1 MKRFTIVSKKDE
13 KSTNAKKKIQQALK
27 DSQMVYDEENPELII
42 SVGGDGT
49 LLYAVHKY
57 INQLDSAKFIAIHT
71 GTLGFFTDYTEEE
84 INQCIKD
91 IIKGEIYEVFE
102 SHLLEVKVKGSKHET
117 LYALNEIRIEN
128 VLATQTLDIYIDNEF
143 FETVR
148 GNGMC
153 LSTQAGS
160 TAYNRALNGAVVDS
174 GLSVMQLCEI
184 AGLHDSK
191 HSSLRVPYIMKDDRK
206 VTFTCDIFKN
216 AYLCYDHLNKKIP
229 MDVKTITCQICDKS
243 VKFARFKK
251 YSFLDRV
258 RNLY

>member
-1 MKRFTIVSKKDE
+1 MQRFTIVAKKNE
-13 KSTNAKKKIQQALK
+13 KSLSTKKIIKKQLE
-27 DSQMVYDEENPELII
+27 SHNMIYDEVSPELII

-57 INQLDSAKFIAIHT
+57 IDQLDSAKFLAIHT
-71 GTLGFFTDYTEEE
+71 GTLGFFTDYTEDE
-84 INQCIKD
+84 IDQCIKD
-91 IIKGEIYEVFE
+91 ILKGEIYEIFE
-102 SHLLEVKVKGSKHET
+102 SHLLEVKINGNKHET

-128 VLATQTLDIYIDNEF
+128 VLTTQTLDIYIDSEF
-143 FETVR
+143 FERVR

-160 TAYNRALNGAVVDS
+160 TAYNRALSGAVVDS

-184 AGLHDSK
+184 AGIHDSK
-191 HSSLRVPYIMKDDRK
+191 HGSLRVPYIMKKDRK
-206 VTFTCDIFKN
+206 VTFTCDMFKN
-216 AYLCYDHLNKKIP
+216 AYLCYDHLNQKIGT
-229 MDVKTITCQICDKS
+229 DVKTITCQICDKR

-251 YSFLDRV
+251 YSYLERL